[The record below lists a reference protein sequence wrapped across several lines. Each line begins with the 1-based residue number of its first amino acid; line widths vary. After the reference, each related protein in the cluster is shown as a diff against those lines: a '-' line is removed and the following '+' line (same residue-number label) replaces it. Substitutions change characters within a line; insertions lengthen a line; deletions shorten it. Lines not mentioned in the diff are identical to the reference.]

1 MPSRLIDS
9 ISYFTH
15 LGVIFSHL
23 PPSSFSSSSSSP
35 SVVIHSQ
42 FFGFSLSLSL
52 SLSLMAAQFQPVPD
66 RIGSETRAGV
76 SVITV

>member
-23 PPSSFSSSSSSP
+23 PPSSLSSSSSSP

-42 FFGFSLSLSL
+42 FFGFSLSL

>member
-23 PPSSFSSSSSSP
+23 PPSYFSSSSSSP

-42 FFGFSLSLSL
+42 FFGFSLSL

>member
-52 SLSLMAAQFQPVPD
+52 SLMAAQFQPVPD

>member
-23 PPSSFSSSSSSP
+23 PPSSLSSSSSSP

-42 FFGFSLSLSL
+42 FFGFSL